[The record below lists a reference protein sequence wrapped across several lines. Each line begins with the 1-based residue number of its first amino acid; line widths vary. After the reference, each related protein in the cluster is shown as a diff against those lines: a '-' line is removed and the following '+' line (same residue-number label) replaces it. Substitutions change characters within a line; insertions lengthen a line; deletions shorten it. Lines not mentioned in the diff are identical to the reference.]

1 VSIVKSFDVFE
12 TLVTRPFAP
21 PHKLFPL
28 VAKVAKRNR
37 DLPIDPSTFED
48 ARILAEKK
56 VRKKAC
62 KPEITIEDIY
72 RECRSILN
80 LSQKD
85 AEVLISCETK
95 LEIEL
100 CRPIGIGRA
109 LLEQARNEGCRVVF
123 ISDMYLPGN
132 VLREILFRNGCWVDG
147 DRLYVSCEV
156 GATKRSGEM
165 FRRVLKTESIRA
177 NQMVHIGNDALS
189 DVKIPRR
196 FGIGTE
202 PFFQGNLRERES
214 QLAAARDFSP
224 TLPALLSGCSRLARL
239 EGTEDSAQHQR
250 LREIAA
256 HTAGPFLTGFVL
268 WVLQT
273 ARAVGLKRLYFISR
287 DGFVLLEVAKELARS
302 VDPTIELRYLYGSR
316 QSWHFPA
323 SRGKDLEKAS
333 WVWEWTTSYSITTVL
348 KRVSLA
354 PEAVG
359 QTLEKAGLVPETWE
373 APMSQENEARLKKVF
388 TEPKFQKLLVRE
400 AEKQRALLVAYLQE
414 EGFFSDVASAI
425 VDVGWKGNLQDSLAV
440 ILEEEGKRDPVGGFY
455 VGLNHRGSR
464 PEKGERRT
472 YLFDLRRDPK
482 WRLKIP
488 QPQSCIETFC
498 SANHGSTL
506 GYRAEG
512 DSIVPVLQQWRTEPL
527 ETWGLEVLHRVAA
540 AYAAELARVL
550 VWLGKIDIDP
560 MLAVYSLALTWS
572 NPAFEEAECLG
583 SFPFV
588 EDQSGIGAKPLARPL
603 PWRHFARVVKS
614 KYSRSYRVIWVEGCL
629 RLTPEPRSS
638 LLRVA
643 NLVKSAGSW
652 ALSWNMRC
660 ASSHK

>member
-1 VSIVKSFDVFE
+1 
-12 TLVTRPFAP
+12 
-21 PHKLFPL
+21 
-28 VAKVAKRNR
+28 
-37 DLPIDPSTFED
+37 
-48 ARILAEKK
+48 
-56 VRKKAC
+56 
-62 KPEITIEDIY
+62 
-72 RECRSILN
+72 
-80 LSQKD
+80 
-85 AEVLISCETK
+85 
-95 LEIEL
+95 
-100 CRPIGIGRA
+100 
-109 LLEQARNEGCRVVF
+109 
-123 ISDMYLPGN
+123 MYLPGN

-214 QLAAARDFSP
+214 QLAAATDFIP

-250 LREIAA
+250 LREITA
-256 HTAGPFLTGFVL
+256 HAAGPFLSGFVL

-273 ARAVGLKRLYFISR
+273 AKAVGLKRLYFISR

-302 VDPTIELRYLYGSR
+302 VDPSIELRYLYGSR

-359 QTLEKAGLVPETWE
+359 QALEKAGLVPETWE

-400 AEKQRALLVAYLQE
+400 AEKQRALLVAYLKQ
-414 EGFFSDVASAI
+414 EGFFSDVACAI
-425 VDVGWKGNLQDSLAV
+425 VDVGWKGNLQDSLGV
-440 ILEEEGKRDPVGGFY
+440 ILKEEGKRDPVGGFY

-506 GYRAEG
+506 GYRGEG
-512 DSIVPVLQQWRTEPL
+512 DSIVPVLQQWQTEPL

-550 VWLGKIDIDP
+550 VWLDKIDIDP

-643 NLVKSAGSW
+643 NFVKSTGSW
-652 ALSWNMRC
+652 ALFWNMR
-660 ASSHK
+660 